1 MMHGRGQIWSLI
13 ALTVCATLAVCVGLS
28 SCGQALG
35 ASTVGSGVEGI
46 TEAEPQCPIS
56 APGAVCPP
64 KPVSETVAVL
74 DANGGE
80 VTRFT
85 SAHDGSFR
93 ISIAPGQYTL
103 AEVVGTAG
111 APPSLKPVT
120 VTVPPEQFVHVVL
133 MFDTGIR

>member
-1 MMHGRGQIWSLI
+1 LT
-13 ALTVCATLAVCVGLS
+13 ALSVCAALAICVGLS

-64 KPVSETVAVL
+64 KPVSKTIAVL
-74 DANGGE
+74 DANGNE
-80 VTRFT
+80 VARFT

-93 ISIAPGQYTL
+93 IALAPGQYTL
-103 AEVVGTAG
+103 AEVVSTPGT
-111 APPSLKPVT
+111 PPSLKPVA
-120 VTVPPEQFVHVVL
+120 VTVPPGQFVHVAL
-133 MFDTGIR
+133 LFDTGIR

>member
-1 MMHGRGQIWSLI
+1 MIHGHSRIWTPI

-35 ASTVGSGVEGI
+35 MPTTGSGIEGI

-64 KPVSETVAVL
+64 KPVSKTIAVL
-74 DANGGE
+74 EANGNE

-93 ISIAPGQYTL
+93 ISVAPGRYTL

-111 APPSLKPVT
+111 TPPSLKPVT
-120 VTVPPEQFVHVVL
+120 VTVPPGQFVHVAL

>member
-1 MMHGRGQIWSLI
+1 MHGRGQNWSLI
-13 ALTVCATLAVCVGLS
+13 ALSVCAALAVCVGLS

-35 ASTVGSGVEGI
+35 TSTTGSSGIEGI

-64 KPVSETVAVL
+64 KPVSKTIAVL

-93 ISIAPGQYTL
+93 ISIAPGRYTL

-111 APPSLKPVT
+111 TPPSLKPVT
-120 VTVPPEQFVHVVL
+120 VTIPPGQFVHVAL